1 MDKPVHLV
9 PLGRFAKA
17 HEIAHCVVSL
27 PSEDAGFITGATLS
41 VNGRFYT
48 D

>member
-1 MDKPVHLV
+1 MDKLVQRV
-9 PLGRFAKA
+9 PLGRLAEA
-17 HEIAHCVVSL
+17 HEIAQCVVSL

-41 VNGRFYT
+41 VNGRFHT

>member
-1 MDKPVHLV
+1 MDKLVHLV
-9 PLGRFAKA
+9 PLGRFAEA

-27 PSEDAGFITGATLS
+27 PPEDAGFITGAMLS
-41 VNGRFYT
+41 VNGGFHT

>member
-1 MDKPVHLV
+1 MDKLV
-9 PLGRFAKA
+9 QRGPLGRLAETHK
-17 HEIAHCVVSL
+17 IAQCVVSL

-41 VNGRFYT
+41 VNGRFHM